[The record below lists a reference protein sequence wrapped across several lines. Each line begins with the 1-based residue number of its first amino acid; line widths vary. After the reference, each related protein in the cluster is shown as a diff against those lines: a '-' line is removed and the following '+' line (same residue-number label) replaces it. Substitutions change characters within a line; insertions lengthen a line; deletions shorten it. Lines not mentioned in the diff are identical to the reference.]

1 MATKAK
7 RRYVS
12 KNDLEEMLQA
22 LYNGLGDNENTSLEH
37 RFPDEYEVDTQS
49 YSGDDDDDD
58 DDDDN
63 GEDNEM
69 NNGYKMEEEESE
81 IEDNSNA
88 IITMRLFLKK
98 RLLAVKLK
106 KQRETK

>member
-1 MATKAK
+1 
-7 RRYVS
+7 
-12 KNDLEEMLQA
+12 
-22 LYNGLGDNENTSLEH
+22 
-37 RFPDEYEVDTQS
+37 
-49 YSGDDDDDD
+49 
-58 DDDDN
+58 
-63 GEDNEM
+63 M